1 MSDKADA
8 SDVDASDTNANDDA
22 VGYARPP
29 IGTRFK
35 PGRSGNPRGRPRG
48 RSNALPYEAVLG
60 QLVTIR
66 EDGIERRI
74 TAAEAFLLHLTKSGL
89 AGNGPAGRAALAA
102 LETARAARP
111 GGADDDTVTVI
122 LLTFVSPGEAYPGL
136 RALRMTKMLDAE
148 RPTIH
153 AVIEPWLVEAA
164 LGRLGD
170 RHLTV
175 EEQAEVWRATRTP
188 RKVRWPAWWTLT
200 PELLE
205 SLPRPAPPPRAVIG
219 NDALL

>member
-1 MSDKADA
+1 MNDEADA
-8 SDVDASDTNANDDA
+8 SDIDTSDGA

-66 EDGIERRI
+66 EEGIDRRV

-102 LETARAARP
+102 LETARAARQ
-111 GGADDDTVTVI
+111 GGAGDDTVRVI

-136 RALRMTKMLDAE
+136 RALRMTRTLDAE
-148 RPTIH
+148 RPTIR

-164 LGRLGD
+164 LARLGD
-170 RHLTV
+170 RQLTIV
-175 EEQAEVWRATRTP
+175 EQAEVWRATRTP
-188 RKVRWPAWWTLT
+188 RKVRWPVWWALT
-200 PELLE
+200 PELLA
-205 SLPRPAPPPRAVIG
+205 SLPRSVPAPRTVVY
-219 NDALL
+219 DEALL